1 MTDILYVDPDT
12 PAPGL
17 AADLGSHAG
26 LHRAALALAGSRWL
40 AGQATRPLCSDPWAG
55 DLAGDEGRD
64 LALELRGQSQAE
76 EQVVALRTAYF
87 DRQVETYIRGGVRQ
101 VVLLGAGLDTRAARL
116 AAPGVRVFEVD
127 RPASLSEKAS
137 RLEALEGY
145 PPAAAAAV
153 PCDLTSDD
161 LLAALERHG
170 FNAFEPALFLMEN
183 VACYLN
189 DPSLRRLLTALRQT
203 DPRSLLLFDHMDP
216 RLRFAETMRRRARIL
231 REAEPVRWYCED
243 PLPLFAAAGFRHV
256 STSRL
261 DVFCLLRT
269 GNLGRSWGTH
279 LYGLAQ
285 VSAGA
290 PLGGADPGEQ
300 MD

>member
-1 MTDILYVDPDT
+1 MTHTTYADPDT
-12 PAPGL
+12 PTQPFGAE
-17 AADLGSHAG
+17 LGAG

-40 AGQATRPLCSDPWAG
+40 ASQATRPLCSDPWAG

-64 LALELRGQSQAE
+64 LALALRGHSQAE

-87 DRQVETYIRGGVRQ
+87 DRQVHTHIHAHGVRQ

-116 AAPGVRVFEVD
+116 AAPGVRFYEVD
-127 RPASLSEKAS
+127 RPASLAEKAS
-137 RLEALEGY
+137 RIAALDGY
-145 PPAAAAAV
+145 PRDAAADV
-153 PCDLTSDD
+153 PCDLASDD
-161 LLAALERHG
+161 LLAALERYG

-183 VACYLN
+183 VACYLS
-189 DPSLRRLLTALRQT
+189 DPSLRRLLTTLRQAA
-203 DPRSLLLFDHMDP
+203 PRSLLLFDYLDP
-216 RLRFAETMRRRARIL
+216 RLSFADTMRRRARVL
-231 REAEPVRWYCED
+231 RETEPMRWYCED

-256 STSRL
+256 SASRL
-261 DVFCLLRT
+261 DVFCLRRT

-290 PLGGADPGEQ
+290 PIGDAATRSQ
-300 MD
+300 R